1 MAPAQ
6 PGRTLHLHAG
16 PHKTASTYLQAR
28 LQANRRRLEAHGLRY
43 PTPWGEHSHRHLARQ
58 LQAGQMAALEQLFA
72 QQRRWSGDL
81 LLSAEH
87 FAPLVADAAALAGL
101 RRLCAHAGYALRV
114 ISYVRPQ
121 AQLLDSFYAHG
132 LARLYGTPGFTAYV
146 KAQLAGR
153 RLRGPASRRWIRLA
167 PLALDLEQRFAP
179 LLAADAPPSRFLPF
193 MPRRLDPFDQ
203 LIGELG
209 LPCQAW
215 HAAAARQANE
225 QLGRRGLGLA
235 YLLNAEL
242 DALPLKR
249 NRLIAEHGLNRLVE
263 RIRALARRRGWVTD
277 RFSGWQGARLPALLQ
292 ERLGPG
298 NERFARRVWGV
309 GWEER
314 FGPVAAADGGDTARG
329 LMIDQELRDQARELF
344 LAYRRRLPPALR

>member
-114 ISYVRPQ
+114 IS
-121 AQLLDSFYAHG
+121 
-132 LARLYGTPGFTAYV
+132 
-146 KAQLAGR
+146 
-153 RLRGPASRRWIRLA
+153 
-167 PLALDLEQRFAP
+167 
-179 LLAADAPPSRFLPF
+179 
-193 MPRRLDPFDQ
+193 
-203 LIGELG
+203 
-209 LPCQAW
+209 
-215 HAAAARQANE
+215 
-225 QLGRRGLGLA
+225 
-235 YLLNAEL
+235 
-242 DALPLKR
+242 
-249 NRLIAEHGLNRLVE
+249 
-263 RIRALARRRGWVTD
+263 
-277 RFSGWQGARLPALLQ
+277 
-292 ERLGPG
+292 
-298 NERFARRVWGV
+298 
-309 GWEER
+309 
-314 FGPVAAADGGDTARG
+314 
-329 LMIDQELRDQARELF
+329 
-344 LAYRRRLPPALR
+344 